1 MNAIE
6 RFKSGKV
13 ATPEELEA
21 DKREAEAMAARFA
34 AFRRS
39 PSNRRGPYA

>member
-1 MNAIE
+1 MNAVE
-6 RFKSGKV
+6 RFRTGKE

-21 DKREAEAMAARFA
+21 DKKEAEAMAARFA